1 MLYEQDVES
10 DISKSLSWFLI
21 IIKVPDFQAFS
32 EFPVVGLTWQEFMF
46 KNGFFDEIVR
56 HQLCAVDQGVPRD
69 VRQSSCIQ
77 TNHINNRDIHRD
89 HQCCCFLSKA
99 RAGMRKK
106 HMHIRIKKN
115 FLAKIYFE
123 YMLCTSRKYIF
134 QNILRNVLRN
144 ANK

>member
-99 RAGMRKK
+99 KPK
-106 HMHIRIKKN
+106 